1 MFKNLAGSLTAV
13 VVLGP
18 LVVALVPLFYGLS
31 CMLAFA
37 FPIAF
42 VLSTIEDARGGS
54 VSLRSNEV
62 LRKLLL
68 AVVLVPVVFVAIAAP
83 LRAITVATLSFFPE
97 WMGKF
102 NYMHSF
108 VYEWFVPLFGDLSAY
123 WVDVNWGLL
132 GVGTIFLIALCDSIR
147 RNRLTRQIE
156 VLPTSRARSVAI
168 GLVELKGRAVPLRGQ
183 GSASP
188 IIREWRETT
197 GDGSTTIARS
207 VKPFLLDDGTG
218 RILVD
223 PSGVQ
228 IKTEKQYFAVGLHQ
242 AILKQLDDAKGFP
255 ETRLMPGDTVYLI
268 GNVQTN
274 QEKKYALYGD
284 IVVKPKKSSL
294 LSMNFYDLFFL
305 SNISEEALLDGFRR
319 SISRGWRNVF
329 IVLAI
334 GAWLSLFSLTNIL
347 QIEASSL
354 SGAPGYLRAITT
366 PTTLER
372 EITVPGVG
380 TRRTVRFVEMLE
392 EGNRE
397 KTHAIMRRFE
407 DLQLSTIALPILR
420 NQAGNIDHPGF
431 GIANEWLRKLD
442 KAPRN
447 EWRAE
452 FLDRNSRYPNESR
465 VFRLITRFDNHH
477 LFVSYRA
484 YIDGKTRSM
493 LHEIQKREVVIEL
506 VRKETGKKYTVV
518 FSTQPGINASD
529 DMEAFEFLYPGIY
542 ELEAY
547 VKTSFRGG
555 GFIHGSRNRKPVEIR
570 LEE

>member
-37 FPIAF
+37 LPIAF

-54 VSLRSNEV
+54 TSLRSNEV

-68 AVVLVPVVFVAIAAP
+68 AVILIPIGFIAIAAP
-83 LRAITVATLSFFPE
+83 LRAITMATLSFFPE

-102 NYMHSF
+102 NYMHSL

-132 GVGTIFLIALCDSIR
+132 GAGTIFLIALCDSVR

-156 VLPTSRARSVAI
+156 VLPTSRVRSVAI
-168 GLVELKGRAVPLRGQ
+168 GLVELKGRAVPLKGQ

-188 IIREWRETT
+188 IIREWHEAT
-197 GDGSTTIARS
+197 GDGSTTRRS

-223 PSGVQ
+223 PTGAL
-228 IKTEKQYFAVGLHQ
+228 IKTDKQYFAVGLHQ
-242 AILKQLDDAKGFP
+242 AILKQHESAKGFP
-255 ETRLMPGDTVYLI
+255 ETRLMPGDMVYLV

-274 QEKKYALYGD
+274 QDRKYALYGD

-305 SNISEEALLDGFRR
+305 SNVSEEALLDGFRR

-329 IVLAI
+329 LVLAI
-334 GAWLSLFSLTNIL
+334 AAWLSLFSLTNIL

-354 SGAPGYLRAITT
+354 TGAPGYLRAITT

-372 EITVPGVG
+372 EITVPGIG

-392 EGNRE
+392 EGHRE
-397 KTHAIMRRFE
+397 KTDGIMRRFE
-407 DLQLSTIALPILR
+407 DLQLSAIALPILR

-431 GIANEWLRKLD
+431 GVANEWLRKLG

-447 EWRAE
+447 QWKAE

-465 VFRLITRFDNHH
+465 VFRLTTRFDDNR

-484 YIDGKTRSM
+484 YIDEKTKSM
-493 LHEIQKREVVIEL
+493 RHEIKKREVVIEL
-506 VRKETGKKYTVV
+506 VSRETGKTYTVE
-518 FSTQPGINASD
+518 FGTHPGINVID
-529 DMEAFEFLYPGIY
+529 DMEAFEFLYPGVY
-542 ELEAY
+542 DLEAY

-570 LEE
+570 LEQ